1 MDKARTVVMAAK
13 TVRGRER
20 RMRAGARVIDI
31 TSVIILAAVDYIGSR
46 TDSYLHMQERDG
58 SLESEFFACDF
69 QRP

>member
-20 RMRAGARVIDI
+20 RMKAGARVINI

-46 TDSYLHMQERDG
+46 TDGYLHM
-58 SLESEFFACDF
+58 
-69 QRP
+69 